1 MLEVGMRKRAL
12 VSIVDDDESVR
23 AAAKS
28 LMESLGFA
36 AETFAS
42 AEDFL
47 NSSRHERAVCLIT
60 DVQMPGMT
68 GIELHQQL
76 VASEEAIPTILI
88 TGYPDEEIRARA
100 LKAGVASYLT
110 KPLNES
116 ELLASIYSI
125 LDRGDACRGRRDLLG
140 PPCR

>member
-1 MLEVGMRKRAL
+1 MPEVGMHKRAL
-12 VSIVDDDESVR
+12 ISIVDDDESVR

-36 AETFAS
+36 AEAFAS

-47 NSSRHERAVCLIT
+47 NSSCHERTACLIT

-76 VASEEAIPTILI
+76 AASKEAIPTILI
-88 TGYPDEEIRARA
+88 TGYPDEEVRVRA
-100 LKAGVASYLT
+100 LNAGVASYLT
-110 KPLNES
+110 KPLNEG

-125 LDRGDACRGRRDLLG
+125 LDRSDACRERRSL
-140 PPCR
+140 